1 MWKPHKNQQRSKKVN
16 ITQNKKAKFDYEII
30 ETEEAGI
37 VLSGTEVKSCR
48 QGNVTIKDSFAK
60 VENGEVFIYN
70 LHISPYLYGNR
81 FNLDP
86 KRVRKL
92 LLHKYQIKRLIG
104 KTQGVGLTLIPLRLY
119 FKKGKVKVEI
129 ALGKGRKIYDK
140 RREILKKEVKRE
152 MRKYSAR
159 I

>member
-1 MWKPHKNQQRSKKVN
+1 MRPYFFMTN

-48 QGNVTIKDSFAK
+48 QGNVNIKDSFAR

-104 KTQGVGLTLIPLRLY
+104 KIQEKGLTLIPLRLY
-119 FKKGKVKVEI
+119 FKKGVVKVEI
-129 ALGKGRKIYDK
+129 AIGRGRKIYDK

>member
-1 MWKPHKNQQRSKKVN
+1 MTN

-104 KTQGVGLTLIPLRLY
+104 KTQGAGLTLIPLRLY

>member
-1 MWKPHKNQQRSKKVN
+1 MTN

-104 KTQGVGLTLIPLRLY
+104 KTQERGLTLIPLRLY